1 MNSLA
6 LLVASNRFMASR
18 IGVDIGGT
26 FTDFIL
32 YDESGNKVIIDKI
45 PTTPESPEQAVI
57 EVIKRN
63 LNEEELRKIDF
74 FLHGTTVGLNSLLER
89 KGSKVGLL
97 CTKGFR
103 DILEI
108 RRGDR
113 DEMYNL
119 FWQPPPP
126 LVPRFLRLEIDER
139 LSADGNVHQKINVEQ
154 IKKAC
159 EHFIKEGVNSVAI
172 AFINSYTNKEHEILA
187 DKILRESGFTG
198 QISLSSMVSG
208 EYREYER
215 TTTTVIDAFVKARM
229 SNYLNSLKKKMNELG
244 YKGTFLVTRSGS
256 GSMTFDEAEDRPFET
271 IMSGPVAGAEG
282 SGELSR
288 RLNNINLVTAD
299 VGGTSFDTCLI
310 LNGRPQIQFEGKIL
324 GLPVQS
330 PWVDV
335 RSIGAGGGSIAYLD
349 EGELIRSGPQSAGAV
364 PGPAC
369 YNKGGVKPTTTD
381 AAFYLGMLGEG
392 KLASGLQLNK
402 SLAENALNSVGS
414 KISLSAF
421 DTAKGILKI
430 SSANMA
436 DAIREITIEQG
447 IDPRELKLLAFG
459 GAGPLMS
466 NLIAKELDIKEIIIP
481 PYSGNFS
488 AWGLLGADLLQM
500 NARTKI
506 LRLSN
511 EAIDECNIILN
522 ELFKELEQRQKI
534 DFITSNQMKE
544 IALDMRWMG
553 QEHTITLKLVEETGG
568 KISIDSETLKNK
580 FMEEYQKT
588 FGSKL
593 DTIVEIV
600 STRAS
605 LRVQLPRKS
614 ETGKIN
620 EEDIEASDNQI
631 ECYSFSKDK
640 KIQFDLVSRSKIAS
654 KASGPLI
661 VIESTAITYVDVNYN
676 VTKDESGNLIL
687 TNQEMN

>member
-1 MNSLA
+1 MS
-6 LLVASNRFMASR
+6 SR

-26 FTDFIL
+26 FTDFII
-32 YDESGNKVIIDKI
+32 YDEEKNSVTIDKI
-45 PTTPESPEQAVI
+45 PTIPNSPEKAVI
-57 EVIKRN
+57 DVIKRN
-63 LNEEELRKIDF
+63 LDKNELEKVEF

-119 FWQPPPP
+119 FWQPAPP
-126 LVPRFLRLEIDER
+126 LVPRYLRLEIEER
-139 LSADGNVHQKINVEQ
+139 LFANGTVHSPIKVDQL
-154 IKKAC
+154 KKAC
-159 EHFIKEGVNSVAI
+159 EVFNKEDVNSIAV
-172 AFINSYTNKEHEILA
+172 AFINSYTNKDHEKIA
-187 DKILRESGFTG
+187 EKILRESGYKG

-215 TTTTVIDAFVKARM
+215 TTTTVIDAYVKARM
-229 SNYLNSLKKKMNELG
+229 SNYLNNLKKELNTIG
-244 YKGTFLVTRSGS
+244 FRGTFLVTRSGS

-282 SGELSR
+282 AGELSR
-288 RLNNINLVTAD
+288 KLNNTDMVTAD

-349 EGELIRSGPQSAGAV
+349 DGGLIRSGPQSSGAV

-369 YNKGGVKPTTTD
+369 YNKGGKEPTTTD

-392 KLASGLQLNK
+392 KLASGLQLEK
-402 SLAENALNSVGS
+402 SLSEKALNSVGS
-414 KISLSAF
+414 KINM
-421 DTAKGILKI
+421 TAQETAIGILKI

-447 IDPRELKLLAFG
+447 VDPRELKLLAFG

-466 NLIAKELDIKEIIIP
+466 NLIAQELDIKEIIVP

-500 NARTKI
+500 NAKTKI
-506 LRLSN
+506 LRLSE
-511 EAIDECNIILN
+511 EAITECNTILD
-522 ELFKELEQRQKI
+522 ELFIELQKRQKI
-534 DFITSNQMKE
+534 DFITTNQIKE

-553 QEHTITLKLVEETGG
+553 QEHTITLKLENEKNG
-568 KISIDSETLKNK
+568 KISINSENLKNK
-580 FMEEYQKT
+580 FTEEYEKT

-593 DTIVEIV
+593 DTMVEIV

-605 LRVQLPRKS
+605 IRVQLPRKS
-614 ETGKIN
+614 ESGKIK
-620 EEDIEASDNQI
+620 EEDISLIKNKID
-631 ECYSFSKDK
+631 CYSFSKNK
-640 KIQFDLVSRSKIAS
+640 NIQFDIVSRSKIDS
-654 KASGPLI
+654 KTSGPLI
-661 VIESTAITYVDVNYN
+661 ILESTAITYVDVNYD
-676 VTKDESGNLIL
+676 VSKDANNNLLIV
-687 TNQEMN
+687 NRDMS

>member
-1 MNSLA
+1 MS
-6 LLVASNRFMASR
+6 SR

-26 FTDFIL
+26 FTDFII
-32 YDESGNKVIIDKI
+32 YDEAGNSVIIDKI
-45 PTTPESPEQAVI
+45 PTTPGSPEIAVV

-63 LNEEELRKIDF
+63 LNKEDLSKIDF

-103 DILEI
+103 DVLEI

-126 LVPRFLRLEIDER
+126 LVPRFLRLEIEER
-139 LSADGNVHQKINVEQ
+139 LFADGTVHLPINVEQ
-154 IKKAC
+154 IKDAC
-159 EHFIKEGVNSVAI
+159 KFFIQEDVKSLAV
-172 AFINSYTNKEHEILA
+172 AFINSYTNKEHEIKTE
-187 DKILRESGFTG
+187 KIIRESGFKG
-198 QISLSSMVSG
+198 EISLSSMVSG

-229 SNYLNSLKKKMNELG
+229 SNYLNSLKKELNLLG
-244 YKGTFLVTRSGS
+244 FKGGFLVTRSGS

-282 SGELSR
+282 AGELSR
-288 RLNNINLVTAD
+288 KLGNTNMISAD

-310 LNGRPQIQFEGKIL
+310 LNGRPQIQFEGKIV

-349 EGELIRSGPQSAGAV
+349 DGGLIRSGPQSSGAI

-369 YNKGGVKPTTTD
+369 YGKGGIQPTTTD

-392 KLASGLQLNK
+392 KLASGLQLDK
-402 SLAENALNSVGS
+402 SLAEKALNSLGE
-414 KISLSAF
+414 KIKMSAH
-421 DTAKGILKI
+421 DIAKGILKI
-430 SSANMA
+430 SSSNMA

-466 NLIAKELDIKEIIIP
+466 NLIAKELDIKEIIVP

-500 NARTKI
+500 NAKTKI
-506 LRLSN
+506 LRLSD
-511 EAIDECNIILN
+511 EAINECNNVLDELFN
-522 ELFKELEQRQKI
+522 ELQKRQKI
-534 DFITSNQMKE
+534 DFTTTNQIKE

-553 QEHTITLKLVEETGG
+553 QEHTISLKLEDERNG

-580 FMEEYQKT
+580 FMEEYERT

-605 LRVQLPRKS
+605 LRVPLPRTS
-614 ETGKIN
+614 ERGIIN
-620 EEDIEASDNQI
+620 EEEISIANDSIN
-631 ECYSFSKDK
+631 CYSFTKEEDIK
-640 KIQFDLVSRSKIAS
+640 FKIIPRSSVNSKI
-654 KASGPLI
+654 SGPLI
-661 VIESTAITYVDVNYN
+661 IVESTAITYVDVNYD
-676 VTKDESGNLIL
+676 VVKDSDNNLLID
-687 TNQEMN
+687 NREMK

>member
-1 MNSLA
+1 
-6 LLVASNRFMASR
+6 MASR

-26 FTDFIL
+26 FTDFIV

-45 PTTPESPEQAVI
+45 PTTPQSPEKAVV

-63 LNEEELRKIDF
+63 LSRKELEKIDF

-119 FWQPPPP
+119 FWQPAPP
-126 LVPRFLRLEIDER
+126 LVPRFLRLEIEER
-139 LSADGNVHQKINVEQ
+139 LFANGNVHKKINTEQ
-154 IKKAC
+154 VKDAC
-159 EHFIKEGVNSVAI
+159 NKFIKEKVDSVAI
-172 AFINSYTNKEHEILA
+172 AFINSYTNKDHEILA
-187 DKILRESGFTG
+187 SKILIESGFKG

-215 TTTTVIDAFVKARM
+215 TTTTVIDAFVKTRM
-229 SNYLNSLKKKMNELG
+229 SNYLNSLKINLNELG

-282 SGELSR
+282 AGELSR
-288 RLNNINLVTAD
+288 KLNNTNMVTAD

-310 LNGRPQIQFEGKIL
+310 INGRPQIQFEGKIL

-349 EGELIRSGPQSAGAV
+349 EGSLIRSGPQSAGAV

-369 YNKGGVKPTTTD
+369 YGKGGIQPTTTD

-402 SLAENALNSVGS
+402 SLAEQALNSVGS
-414 KISLSAF
+414 QIGMSAF
-421 DTAKGILKI
+421 DAAKGILKI
-430 SSANMA
+430 GSANMA

-466 NLIAKELDIKEIIIP
+466 NLIANELDIKEIIVP

-506 LRLSN
+506 LRLSD
-511 EAIDECNIILN
+511 EAISECNDILK

-534 DFITSNQMKE
+534 DFSTSSQIKE

-553 QEHTITLKLVEETGG
+553 QEHTITLKLEDEKDGN
-568 KISIDSETLKNK
+568 ISMDTETLKNK

-593 DTIVEIV
+593 DTVIEIV

-614 ETGKIN
+614 ESGKID
-620 EEDIEASDNQI
+620 EVGIEVSNSQI
-631 ECYSFSKDK
+631 ECYSFTEDK
-640 KIQFDLVSRSKIAS
+640 KIQFDLVARSKIDS
-654 KASGPLI
+654 KVSGPLI
-661 VIESTAITYVDVNYN
+661 IIESTAITYVDINYD
-676 VTKDESGNLIL
+676 VDKDSNGNLIL
-687 TNQEMN
+687 VNREIG

>member
-1 MNSLA
+1 MS
-6 LLVASNRFMASR
+6 SR

-26 FTDFIL
+26 FTDFIC
-32 YDESGNKVIIDKI
+32 YDESGNKVVIDKI
-45 PTTPESPEQAVI
+45 PTTPDAPEKAVI

-63 LNEEELRKIDF
+63 LTKEHLGKVDF

-89 KGSKVGLL
+89 KGSKVGLF

-119 FWQPPPP
+119 FWQPKPP
-126 LVPRFLRLEIDER
+126 LVPRYLRLEVEER
-139 LSADGNVHQKINVEQ
+139 IFASGVVHSPINNIQ
-154 IKKAC
+154 LKKVC
-159 EHFIKEGVNSVAI
+159 NKLIEEKVNSIAI
-172 AFINSYTNKEHEILA
+172 ALINSYANKKHEVVIE
-187 DKILRESGFTG
+187 KTLRELGFKG
-198 QISLSSMVSG
+198 QISLSSIVSG

-215 TTTTVIDAFVKARM
+215 TTTTVIDAFVKSRM
-229 SNYLNSLKKKMNELG
+229 SNYLNTLKKEMNSIGFNGG
-244 YKGTFLVTRSGS
+244 YLVTRSGS

-282 SGELSR
+282 AGELSR
-288 RLNNINLVTAD
+288 KLNYINMVTAD

-310 LNGRPQIQFEGKIL
+310 INGRPQIQYEGTIV

-349 EGELIRSGPQSAGAV
+349 DGGLLRSGPQSSGAV

-369 YNKGGVKPTTTD
+369 YNRGGTQPTTTD

-392 KLASGLQLNK
+392 KLASGLKLNK
-402 SLAENALNSVGS
+402 SLSEKALNSVG
-414 KISLSAF
+414 KNLNLNALE
-421 DTAKGILKI
+421 TAKGILKI

-466 NLIAKELDIKEIIIP
+466 NLIANELDIKEIIVP
-481 PYSGNFS
+481 PYAGNFS
-488 AWGLLGADLLQM
+488 AWGLLGADMLQM

-506 LRLSN
+506 LRLSKDS
-511 EAIDECNIILN
+511 IIECNEI
-522 ELFKELEQRQKI
+522 LEQLFAELKERQKI
-534 DFITSNQMKE
+534 DFSTSNQIKE

-553 QEHTITLKLVEETGG
+553 QEHTITLGLNDKSG
-568 KISIDSETLKNK
+568 KITIDENALKEK
-580 FMEEYQKT
+580 FMNEYEKT

-593 DTIVEIV
+593 DTIIEIV

-605 LRVQLPRKS
+605 IRVPLPRKS
-614 ETGKIN
+614 EGGSVLEENILSSTNKI
-620 EEDIEASDNQI
+620 S
-631 ECYSFSKDK
+631 CFSFSENKNLDFE
-640 KIQFDLVSRSKIAS
+640 IISRSKITS
-654 KASGPLI
+654 KKTGPMII
-661 VIESTAITYVDVNYN
+661 VESTAITYVDANYLVEIDGEN
-676 VTKDESGNLIL
+676 NLLLTKNDIN
-687 TNQEMN
+687 

>member
-1 MNSLA
+1 
-6 LLVASNRFMASR
+6 MASR

-26 FTDFIL
+26 FTDFIV

-45 PTTPESPEQAVI
+45 PTTPQSPEKAVV

-63 LNEEELRKIDF
+63 LSQKELEKIDF

-119 FWQPPPP
+119 FWQPAPP
-126 LVPRFLRLEIDER
+126 LVPRFLRLEIEER
-139 LSADGNVHQKINVEQ
+139 LFANGNVHKKINAEQ
-154 IKKAC
+154 VKEAC
-159 EHFIKEGVNSVAI
+159 NQFINEKVDSVAI
-172 AFINSYTNKEHEILA
+172 AFINSYTNKDHEILA
-187 DKILRESGFTG
+187 SKILIESGFKG

-215 TTTTVIDAFVKARM
+215 TTTTVIDAFVKTRM
-229 SNYLNSLKKKMNELG
+229 SNYLNSLKKNLNELG
-244 YKGTFLVTRSGS
+244 YNGTFLVTRSGS

-282 SGELSR
+282 AGELSR
-288 RLNNINLVTAD
+288 KLNNTNMVTAD

-310 LNGRPQIQFEGKIL
+310 INGRPQIQFEGKIL

-349 EGELIRSGPQSAGAV
+349 EGSLIRSGPQSAGAV

-369 YNKGGVKPTTTD
+369 YGKGGIQPTTTD

-402 SLAENALNSVGS
+402 SLAEQALNSVGS
-414 KISLSAF
+414 QIGMSAF
-421 DTAKGILKI
+421 DAAKGILKI
-430 SSANMA
+430 GSANMA

-466 NLIAKELDIKEIIIP
+466 NLIANELDIKEIIVP

-506 LRLSN
+506 LRLSD
-511 EAIDECNIILN
+511 EAISECNDILK
-522 ELFKELEQRQKI
+522 ELFKELEERQKI
-534 DFITSNQMKE
+534 DFSTSSQMKE

-553 QEHTITLKLVEETGG
+553 QEHTITLKLEDEKNGN
-568 KISIDSETLKNK
+568 ISMDTETLKNK

-593 DTIVEIV
+593 DTVIEIV

-614 ETGKIN
+614 ESGKID
-620 EEDIEASDNQI
+620 EEGIAVSNNHI
-631 ECYSFSKDK
+631 ECYSFAEDK
-640 KIQFDLVSRSKIAS
+640 KLQFDLVARSKINS
-654 KASGPLI
+654 KISGPLI
-661 VIESTAITYVDVNYN
+661 IIESTAITYVDVNYD
-676 VTKDESGNLIL
+676 VDKDSSGNLLL
-687 TNQEMN
+687 TNKEIN

>member
-1 MNSLA
+1 MS
-6 LLVASNRFMASR
+6 SR

-26 FTDFIL
+26 FTDFIC
-32 YDESGNKVIIDKI
+32 YDESGNKVVIDKI
-45 PTTPESPEQAVI
+45 PTTPDAPEKAVI

-63 LNEEELRKIDF
+63 LTKEHLGKVDF

-89 KGSKVGLL
+89 KGSKVGLV

-119 FWQPPPP
+119 FWQPKPP
-126 LVPRFLRLEIDER
+126 LVPRYLRLEVEER
-139 LSADGNVHQKINVEQ
+139 IFASGAIHTPINNIQ
-154 IKKAC
+154 L
-159 EHFIKEGVNSVAI
+159 KEVCNKLIEEKVNSIAI
-172 AFINSYTNKEHEILA
+172 ALINSYANKKHEVAI
-187 DKILRESGFTG
+187 KKTLRELGFKG
-198 QISLSSMVSG
+198 QISLSSIVSG

-215 TTTTVIDAFVKARM
+215 TTTTVIDAFVKTRI
-229 SNYLNSLKKKMNELG
+229 SNYLNTLKKEMNTIGFNGG
-244 YKGTFLVTRSGS
+244 YLVTRSGS

-282 SGELSR
+282 AGELSR
-288 RLNNINLVTAD
+288 KLNNINMVTAD

-310 LNGRPQIQFEGKIL
+310 INGRPQIQYEGTIV

-349 EGELIRSGPQSAGAV
+349 NGGLLRSGPQSSGAV

-369 YNKGGVKPTTTD
+369 YSRGGTQPTTTD

-392 KLASGLQLNK
+392 KLASGLQLDK
-402 SLAENALNSVGS
+402 SLSEKALISVGKNLNLNALE
-414 KISLSAF
+414 
-421 DTAKGILKI
+421 TAKGILKI

-466 NLIAKELDIKEIIIP
+466 NLIANELDIKEIIVP
-481 PYSGNFS
+481 PYAGNFS
-488 AWGLLGADLLQM
+488 AWGLLGADMLQM

-506 LRLSN
+506 LRLSTDS
-511 EAIDECNIILN
+511 IIECNNI
-522 ELFKELEQRQKI
+522 LEQLFAELKERQKI
-534 DFITSNQMKE
+534 DFSISSQIKE

-553 QEHTITLKLVEETGG
+553 QEHTITLGLDEKSG
-568 KISIDSETLKNK
+568 KITIDENALKEK
-580 FMEEYQKT
+580 FMNEYEKT

-593 DTIVEIV
+593 DTIIEIV
-600 STRAS
+600 SIRAS
-605 LRVQLPRKS
+605 IRVPLPRKS
-614 ETGKIN
+614 EGGSVL
-620 EEDIEASDNQI
+620 EEDIFSSTNKI
-631 ECYSFSKDK
+631 SCFSFSENKNLDFE
-640 KIQFDLVSRSKIAS
+640 IISRSKINE
-654 KASGPLI
+654 KKTGPMII
-661 VIESTAITYVDVNYN
+661 VESTAITYVDANYHVNIDGEN
-676 VTKDESGNLIL
+676 NLLL
-687 TNQEMN
+687 TNGDIN

>member
-1 MNSLA
+1 
-6 LLVASNRFMASR
+6 MASR

-26 FTDFIL
+26 FTDFIV

-45 PTTPESPEQAVI
+45 PTTPQSPEKAVV

-63 LNEEELRKIDF
+63 LSQKELEKIDF

-119 FWQPPPP
+119 FWQPAPP
-126 LVPRFLRLEIDER
+126 LVPRFLRLEIEER
-139 LSADGNVHQKINVEQ
+139 LFANGNVHKKINTEQ
-154 IKKAC
+154 VKDAC
-159 EHFIKEGVNSVAI
+159 NKFIKEKVDSVAI
-172 AFINSYTNKEHEILA
+172 AFINSYTNKDHEILA
-187 DKILRESGFTG
+187 SKILIESGFKG

-215 TTTTVIDAFVKARM
+215 TTTTVIDAFVKTRM
-229 SNYLNSLKKKMNELG
+229 SNYLNSLKKNLNELG

-282 SGELSR
+282 AGELSR
-288 RLNNINLVTAD
+288 KLNNTNMVTAD

-310 LNGRPQIQFEGKIL
+310 INGRPQIQFEGKIL

-349 EGELIRSGPQSAGAV
+349 EGSLIRSGPQSAGAV

-369 YNKGGVKPTTTD
+369 YDKGGIQPTTTD

-402 SLAENALNSVGS
+402 SLAEKALNSVGS
-414 KISLSAF
+414 QIGMSAF
-421 DTAKGILKI
+421 DAAKGILKI
-430 SSANMA
+430 GSANMA

-466 NLIAKELDIKEIIIP
+466 NLIANELDIKEIIVP

-506 LRLSN
+506 LRLSD
-511 EAIDECNIILN
+511 EAISECNDILK

-534 DFITSNQMKE
+534 DFSTSSQIKE

-553 QEHTITLKLVEETGG
+553 QEHTITLKLEDEKDG
-568 KISIDSETLKNK
+568 KISMDTETLKNK

-593 DTIVEIV
+593 DTVIEIV

-614 ETGKIN
+614 ESGKID
-620 EEDIEASDNQI
+620 EVGIEVSNSQI
-631 ECYSFSKDK
+631 ECYSFTEDK
-640 KIQFDLVSRSKIAS
+640 KIQFDLVARSKIDS
-654 KASGPLI
+654 KVSGPLI
-661 VIESTAITYVDVNYN
+661 IIESTAITYVDINYDVN
-676 VTKDESGNLIL
+676 KDSNGNLIL
-687 TNQEMN
+687 VNREIG